1 MLMPWKVTDAM
12 DQKIELI
19 KYWKNKQMTITE
31 LSSIF
36 DVSRRTAYKWIKR
49 YEEEGPIGLIDRP
62 RAPFRHPNATGD
74 EIVQRIVSVKAKFK
88 RWGPKKILARLKDE
102 YPEETVPAASTIG
115 GILKKEGLVRK
126 KVKRHRM
133 PPYTDPFTECDKPN
147 AVWSADFKGQFR
159 TEDRKY
165 CYPLTITDNY
175 SRYLLLC
182 RGFTRPTYKETR
194 KWFEAVFEEYGLP
207 DAIRTDNGS
216 PFASLGI
223 CGLSKLSA
231 WFIKLGIVPERIE
244 PGHPEQNGR
253 HERMHRELKQNT
265 ANPPLK
271 NLKAQQKAFDE
282 FSYEYN
288 FERPHEALGQQTP
301 VSFYQ
306 KSKGI
311 YRRRLPEAS
320 YEYKSIIR
328 KVNRNG
334 EIKWKQRAIY
344 IGKSLT
350 GEHIALKK
358 RDPIHW
364 EIWFSYYPLGILD
377 IMTGK
382 VLPMSPV

>member
-1 MLMPWKVTDAM
+1 MPWKVTDAM
-12 DQKIELI
+12 DQKVEMI
-19 KYWKNKQMTITE
+19 KYWKNSQMTITE

-36 DVSRRTAYKWIKR
+36 GVSRKTAYKWIKR
-49 YEEEGPIGLIDRP
+49 YEEQGPVGLMARP
-62 RAPFRHPNATGD
+62 RTPLQHPNATNNQ
-74 EIVQRIVSVKAKFK
+74 IVEKIVTAKNQHK
-88 RWGPKKILARLKDE
+88 RWLKKILAWLKE
-102 YPEETVPAASTIG
+102 KHPEATFPAASTIG
-115 GILKKEGLVRK
+115 GILEKEGLVRSR
-126 KVKRHRM
+126 VKRHKT

-159 TEDRKY
+159 TVDGKY

-182 RGFTRPTYKETR
+182 RGFARPTYKETR
-194 KWFEAVFEEYGLP
+194 KWFEVVFEDYGLP
-207 DAIRTDNGS
+207 DAIRTDNGA

-223 CGLSKLSA
+223 CGLSKLST

-253 HERMHRELKQNT
+253 HERMHRELKQTT
-265 ANPPLK
+265 ANPSAR
-271 NLKAQQKAFDE
+271 NLKAQQKVFDE
-282 FSYEYN
+282 FTYEYN

-306 KSKGI
+306 KSKRI
-311 YRRRLPEAS
+311 YTRRLPKVS
-320 YEYKSIIR
+320 CDYKSLIR

-334 EIKWKQRAIY
+334 EIKCKQRAIY
-344 IGKSLT
+344 IGKSLI

-358 RDPIHW
+358 RDAVHW

-377 IMTGK
+377 IMLGK